1 MKHVPNIITL
11 SRVLLSLTLLLL
23 YDRPWLFFMV
33 YLIAGMSD
41 MLDGYLARVYDVQST
56 LGATL
61 DTIADL
67 CLFLV
72 CLIVLFLKAVNFPTW
87 LILSVILIG
96 LIRVVN
102 AAITKMRFQ
111 RFSIMHTNFNKITG
125 FLLWSGFPVVVFNN
139 NLTPVISAIL
149 VIIALIS
156 SIEEFVIVSTASRY
170 DANQRHWTPRS
181 K

>member
-72 CLIVLFLKAVNFPTW
+72 CLIVLFLKAVNFPT
-87 LILSVILIG
+87 
-96 LIRVVN
+96 
-102 AAITKMRFQ
+102 
-111 RFSIMHTNFNKITG
+111 
-125 FLLWSGFPVVVFNN
+125 
-139 NLTPVISAIL
+139 
-149 VIIALIS
+149 
-156 SIEEFVIVSTASRY
+156 
-170 DANQRHWTPRS
+170 
-181 K
+181 